1 MAKIL
6 YIMRMNDYLMTN
18 IFNTM
23 EVAMPFREKSAWISL
38 LATIGVYGVYFT
50 AFARAIAAGR
60 GVGFAGPLTACV
72 IALVVVQAGMHI
84 VTAALSPEDARA
96 PEDERERAIR
106 TAARA
111 RAFYVLEIAALC
123 AAATVYFADR
133 TVMATAVVG
142 ALVLGEIAY
151 HAGVIGGYRRSA

>member
-1 MAKIL
+1 MTKIL
-6 YIMRMNDYLMTN
+6 YIMRTNDYLMTN

-23 EVAMPFREKSAWISL
+23 EVVMPFREKSAWISL

-50 AFARAIAAGR
+50 AFTRAIAAGR

-72 IALVVVQAGMHI
+72 IALVVVQAGMYI

-123 AAATVYFADR
+123 AAVTVYFADR

-151 HAGVIGGYRRSA
+151 YAGVIGGYRRSA